1 MKKLYHAVDRFC
13 ARHPRFGITN
23 LMRYIVIGTAVI
35 YLLRMFL
42 TDVSALDFLNF
53 NLNALL
59 RGEVWRIV
67 SFIFVPNTARPFML
81 LIELYFYYWIGSTL
95 ERQWGTAK
103 FNLYYFSGVL
113 LTVIAVS
120 VASLIGGINL
130 VISGTYY
137 INLSMFLA
145 FACLFPDTQ
154 VLLFFVIPIKMK
166 WLAIADAVL
175 IGYDMI
181 AYAVGG
187 SWYGVVQPII
197 ALLNFAV
204 FIYPEM
210 HHLAERRRYQH
221 RSQTVNFKKAVN
233 EAKQE
238 KGYIHKCSVCGKT
251 DTDYPDLDFRYCS
264 KCAGYHCFCQDHIF
278 THVHFTE
285 E

>member
-1 MKKLYHAVDRFC
+1 MKKLYEAVDRFC
-13 ARHPRFGITN
+13 ARHPRFGLSN
-23 LMRYIVIGTAVI
+23 LMRYIVIGTAAVFF
-35 YLLRMFL
+35 LQMF
-42 TDVSALDFLNF
+42 TKDTSALNFLYYD
-53 NLNALL
+53 LNHLL
-59 RGEVWRIV
+59 RGEIWRIV
-67 SFIFVPNTARPFML
+67 TFIFVPNTARPFML

-120 VASLIGGINL
+120 VASLLSGYNML
-130 VISGTYY
+130 ISGTYY

-154 VLLFFVIPIKMK
+154 VLLFFFIPIKMK
-166 WLAIADAVL
+166 WLAIADVVL
-175 IGYDMI
+175 IGYDVI
-181 AYAVGG
+181 SYAIQGA
-187 SWYGVVQPII
+187 WYGVLQPII

-204 FIYPEM
+204 FIYPEV
-210 HHLAERRRYQH
+210 HYLTERRRYQH
-221 RSQTVNFKKAVN
+221 RPQTVNFKKAV
-233 EAKQE
+233 KQQQQE
-238 KGYIHKCSVCGKT
+238 KGYIHKCAVCGKT

-264 KCAGYHCFCQDHIF
+264 KCAGYHCFCSDHIF